1 MPRSSFVS
9 GLAWT
14 FIVLG
19 AFATLIAL
27 LQNIMIGLMFPV
39 EEMRAALR
47 EAQKTAP
54 VPAFVGVM
62 LEHLRLVFAAFFA
75 LCLAT
80 LAASIGLL
88 KRKNWARVAFIWL
101 MVIGALSNLA
111 GAVVPFFMFS
121 SLTAIPQNAPGEL
134 REGFQLMAG
143 IMTGFMVV
151 AGIVFAALFAW
162 VAKRL
167 ASNEIKREFL
177 Y

>member
-1 MPRSSFVS
+1 M
-9 GLAWT
+9 
-14 FIVLG
+14 
-19 AFATLIAL
+19 IAL
-27 LQNIMIGLMFPV
+27 LQNIMISLMFPV

-62 LEHLRLVFAAFFA
+62 LEHLRLIFAVFFV
-75 LCLAT
+75 LCLVT
-80 LAASIGLL
+80 LVASIGLL

-101 MVIGALSNLA
+101 MAIGALSNLA
-111 GAVVPFFMFS
+111 GAIVPFFMFS
-121 SLTAIPQNAPGEL
+121 SVPAIPPDAPSEF

-143 IMTGFMVV
+143 IMTGFV
-151 AGIVFAALFAW
+151 AVTGIVFFALFAW

-177 Y
+177 D